1 MLETKFVKH
10 LQSRPKHMRVGIFA
24 LTMATAGLVLFSFL
38 TASLRN
44 TFLAATESK
53 LEVEQVAVAD
63 DDVRQKENQPSLL
76 SNMKANIGELADM
89 ASGMFA
95 GSENKTQ
102 SGLSKESVRK
112 IKPVRLPTS
121 E

>member
-10 LQSRPKHMRVGIFA
+10 LQSRPKHIRVGIFMF
-24 LTMATAGLVLFSFL
+24 TMATAGIALFSFL

-44 TFLAATESK
+44 TFLAETESK
-53 LEVEQVAVAD
+53 SEIEQVAIASD
-63 DDVRQKENQPSLL
+63 GEQKESQPSLWN
-76 SNMKANIGELADM
+76 NMKANIGELADA
-89 ASGMFA
+89 ASGLLA

-112 IKPVRLPTS
+112 IKPVKLPI
-121 E
+121 ENQ